1 MELKESQSGETS
13 RTVLQ
18 TTGYWVDTNLG
29 RHLDLNIGNSAYT
42 WGYQDPELITALTNA
57 MQVSFVRGRQ
67 GESCELLDRVNDQL
81 CALAGMDTVLWTVSG
96 SDAVEAA
103 LEIAY
108 QWHKKTDNRL
118 KILNFAPGYHGTT
131 WLAKAMR
138 TERNWS
144 EYIVVADAPTWNT
157 NNQQLVE
164 EDKAWTNLINTLDN
178 DHNIGTIII
187 ESLPWITGVRD
198 WSTNWWKNL
207 RNLCTER
214 GILLCLDDVAGGFGK
229 VSAGISHTAFGIDPD
244 IIALGKAVTGG
255 HVPLSCALA
264 HKKLTP
270 VLESI
275 DWFHGHTWQPYVP
288 GLAVVE
294 KIIERVNQDH
304 FDRLVA
310 KFNQWIADLK
320 QDSLITE
327 ARGTGLMR
335 ELLLTNPLQLG
346 SMDCAGLVI
355 NGIPKDGLTIVV
367 PQIADR
373 RYWQELD
380 TRVRNLLS

>member
-1 MELKESQSGETS
+1 MELKEPQSGETS
-13 RTVLQ
+13 RTVLG

-67 GESCELLDRVNDQL
+67 GESCALLDRVNDQL
-81 CALAGMDTVLWTVSG
+81 CALAGMDTILWTVSG

-108 QWHKKTDNRL
+108 QWHKKTDNRV

-138 TERNWS
+138 KERDWS
-144 EYIVVADAPTWNT
+144 EYVVVADAPAWNT
-157 NNQQLVE
+157 NNRQLNE
-164 EDKAWTNLINTLDN
+164 EDSAWAKLINTLDN

-187 ESLPWITGVRD
+187 ESLPWMAGVHN
-198 WSTNWWKNL
+198 WSNNWWKNL
-207 RNLCTER
+207 RSLCTER
-214 GILLCLDDVAGGFGK
+214 GILLCIDDVAGGFGK
-229 VSAGISHTAFGIDPD
+229 VSAGVSHAVFNIEPD
-244 IIALGKAVTGG
+244 ILALGKAITGG

-294 KIIERVNQDH
+294 KIIERVDQDK
-304 FDRLVA
+304 FDKLVT
-310 KFNQWIADLK
+310 KFNHWIFELT
-320 QDSLITE
+320 QDNLITE
-327 ARGTGLMR
+327 SRGTGLMR
-335 ELLLTNPLQLG
+335 ELLLTTPLPLG
-346 SMDCAGLVI
+346 SMDRAGLVI
-355 NGIPKDGLTIVV
+355 NGIPKDGLTIIV